1 MIHLGDI
8 TKIDGHK
15 VPLVDVVTGGSPCQ
29 DLSVAGKRAGLK
41 HSEKGDD
48 ETTRS
53 GLFMEQIRLIK
64 EMRDESTRQLQ
75 LRGADVDIRSIRPR
89 YMVWENVP
97 GAFSSNKGE
106 DFRCV
111 LEEVC
116 RVADKTANVPM
127 PEKGKWSTSGVII
140 GDDWSVAWRVHDAQ
154 FWGVPQRRKR
164 IALVADFGGQTAPQ
178 ILFECKS
185 MSGDSEQSGKKR
197 ESSST
202 ITERNTNE
210 TSERCGKCDRGIS
223 KGSDDCGE
231 RNTETLTFQERAGCD
246 GGVKESLSN
255 ENEQEPYQPS
265 TTNPS
270 CLNPWDVQSKHIQ
283 PENGKAE
290 ALYSGECRGGGGES
304 YVMQN
309 TVYCLQ
315 GNGIDRAETAGCNG
329 KGWKEDESY
338 TLNTVD
344 RHAIC
349 IGGQVNDAISPSEE
363 VSKTLNCMDDP
374 MKVMTFSDIHNAL
387 NARDGR
393 SGVHSQMLNEPE
405 NNFVV
410 CIGNGQTAQLKE
422 SDKVGTL
429 NCMHEQQAIIVPK
442 EPILLESNQ
451 DHATVQEDGVSTT
464 LPASMGMG
472 GGYVPMVTYS
482 VDQGGGKSAC
492 KVDEEKSPTL
502 TTTHDGAPAVCYGVD
517 CYNQT
522 QSQEVSKAL
531 NAAATDSDHIPCVY
545 GIDRASFNQGKNALY
560 DFSVEEEKAQTLVA
574 RGPGGGTSET
584 VGALCARD
592 YKGVGNQYVD
602 EGKCIIHRI

>member
-1 MIHLGDI
+1 MRVLDNYSCEGQMSIFDLFDQDTWSGKTSPEPSAPIKGKISDASLKKFAELRIKPPMYLCLKKENGAQAVSSWEMIGPLLGEYTMHSFGECPKEENVSRLSQILEDKPLPKYSLSAKACQGI
-8 TKIDGHK
+8 LNRAERREK
-15 VPLVDVVTGGSPCQ
+15 VLPPL
-29 DLSVAGKRAGLK
+29 LK
-41 HSEKGDD
+41 
-48 ETTRS
+48 ET
-53 GLFMEQIRLIK
+53 L
-64 EMRDESTRQLQ
+64 MRQA
-75 LRGADVDIRSIRPR
+75 RGA
-89 YMVWENVP
+89 ENVT
-97 GAFSSNKGE
+97 
-106 DFRCV
+106 
-111 LEEVC
+111 EESQKDLMIVENGIP
-116 RVADKTANVPM
+116 KPLPSKN
-127 PEKGKWSTSGVII
+127 
-140 GDDWSVAWRVHDAQ
+140 
-154 FWGVPQRRKR
+154 
-164 IALVADFGGQTAPQ
+164 
-178 ILFECKS
+178 
-185 MSGDSEQSGKKR
+185 EQ
-197 ESSST
+197 
-202 ITERNTNE
+202 
-210 TSERCGKCDRGIS
+210 DVM
-223 KGSDDCGE
+223 
-231 RNTETLTFQERAGCD
+231 